1 MIALPKYRFSG
12 HETFACRYAWL
23 SKAVREISEDS
34 YIFSA
39 SNENMA
45 MVRLGVGKN
54 MVRSIRFWAEAAR
67 VMELGED
74 GHVPTDF
81 GSQIFL
87 GSHDEQGHTLE
98 EALDPFLEDIQTLW
112 LLHWKLATNVENPI
126 FAWDFLLSRFQEPE
140 LTASSVFDA
149 VKKATVASEKPLS
162 DSTLE
167 QQFEIFLHSYVPT
180 RGRKGEVREDNLDCP
195 LVELGLLEQV
205 GHRSGKRSAGRP
217 EPIYVFR
224 REPKPEISPMLF
236 AYCVDEFWRLRH
248 PGEKTLSFQLLS
260 SGHGSPGQ
268 VFKLPEDDLQRR
280 AESLALDTDGF
291 FDFRE
296 SASISSLVRKDH
308 NETIPLAA
316 IYESVATYA

>member
-1 MIALPKYRFSG
+1 MTLSAHYRFSG

-23 SKAVREISEDS
+23 PKAVRKVVEIPEMFTSSFEDR
-34 YIFSA
+34 
-39 SNENMA
+39 A
-45 MVRLGVGKN
+45 MVELGVGKN
-54 MVRSIRFWAEAAR
+54 MVRSIRFWAEAAGAI
-67 VMELGED
+67 EPCSD
-74 GHVPTDF
+74 GHAPTDF
-81 GSQIFL
+81 GNQIFL
-87 GSHDEQGHTLE
+87 GIHNEVTDSFE
-98 EALDPFLEDIQTLW
+98 EGLDPFLEDIQTLW
-112 LLHWKLATNVENPI
+112 LLHWKLATNIENPI

-149 VKKATVASEKPLS
+149 VKKATTSLDKALS
-162 DSTLE
+162 DTTLE

-195 LVELGLLEQV
+195 LVELGLLDQV
-205 GHRSGKRSAGRP
+205 GHRSGKRNAGRP

-248 PGEKTLSFQLLS
+248 PGEKTLSFQLLA

-268 VFKLPEDDLQRR
+268 VFKLPEDDIHRR
-280 AESLALDTDGF
+280 AESLSLDTEGF

-296 SASISSLVRKDH
+296 SASISSLIRKNHDE
-308 NETIPLAA
+308 NIPLSA
-316 IYESVATYA
+316 IYATVPTYA